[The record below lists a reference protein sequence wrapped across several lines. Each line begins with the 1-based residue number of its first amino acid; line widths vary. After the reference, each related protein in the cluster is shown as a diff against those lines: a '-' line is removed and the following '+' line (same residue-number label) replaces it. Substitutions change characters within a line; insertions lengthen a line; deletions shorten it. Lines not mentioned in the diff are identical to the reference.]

1 MVEVGDVAPA
11 FSGTTDRGQAL
22 ALESLRGK
30 PVILYFYPK
39 AGSLGCTAEAKGFA
53 RYHDQL
59 KSAGVEVVG
68 VSVDSVD
75 AEAKFSASCSLPFPL
90 VADPSGAIAR
100 TYGVLGSMG
109 LARRVTFFVRP
120 DGRIDDI
127 VRGFLPGRH
136 LRHAVGK
143 YLAAAPSSPS
153 PPA

>member
-1 MVEVGDVAPA
+1 MVDVGEAAPA

-22 ALESLRGK
+22 ALADLRGK

-59 KSAGVEVVG
+59 KAAGVHVVG
-68 VSVDSVD
+68 VSVDSVE
-75 AEAKFSASCSLPFPL
+75 AEAKFSTSCSLPFPL

-100 TYGVLGSMG
+100 TYGVLGAMG
-109 LARRVTFFVRP
+109 FARRVTFFVGP
-120 DGRIDDI
+120 DGRVDEI

-136 LRHAVGK
+136 LRRTVGK
-143 YLAAAPSSPS
+143 YLAAAPAAPP